1 MRHIELTDAETDV
14 LAEILES
21 YISDLKTERVHTDK
35 REWRLEFKE
44 REALVTDLLKRIKI

>member
-1 MRHIELTDAETDV
+1 MKQLELTEKESEL

-44 REALVTDLLKRIKI
+44 REVLVIDLLQRVRS

>member
-1 MRHIELTDAETDV
+1 MKQIELTDNESQV

-44 REALVTDLLKRIKI
+44 REALVIDLLNRIKK

>member
-1 MRHIELTDAETDV
+1 MKQIELTETESEV

-44 REALVTDLLKRIKI
+44 REALVTELLNRIKG